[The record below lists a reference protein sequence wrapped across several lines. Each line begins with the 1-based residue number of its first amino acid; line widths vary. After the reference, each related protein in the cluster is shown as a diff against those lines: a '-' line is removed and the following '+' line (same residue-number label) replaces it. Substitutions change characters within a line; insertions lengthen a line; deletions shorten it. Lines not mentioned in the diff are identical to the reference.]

1 MGRRCFSTA
10 KWSGYAL
17 SPSRRM
23 LGLAPRSSSSC
34 RAGCLRL
41 LDMSLQLGPGR
52 ESIFAR
58 NHQLRIRK
66 CERRR
71 GDLFFQQASP
81 SRMVLANAS

>member
-1 MGRRCFSTA
+1 
-10 KWSGYAL
+10 
-17 SPSRRM
+17 
-23 LGLAPRSSSSC
+23 
-34 RAGCLRL
+34 
-41 LDMSLQLGPGR
+41 MSLQLGPGR

-66 CERRR
+66 RERRR